1 MEKYGH
7 HRNQALMESTY
18 ALAQKDAPRDFIGG
32 NMFVYYSRRQRRRGG
47 RRIPRFRGP
56 DLFVVKNVPPGP
68 RDAWFAWQ
76 EEGRLPDV
84 VVEFLS
90 PSTERFD
97 LTEKKRIYEQEM
109 RVPEYFWYDQDT
121 GELGGF
127 RLEHGTYGPLPV
139 DEGSRLWSEE
149 LGLFLVRWE
158 GEYDGEHRLWLRWA
172 GPDGMLLPT
181 TGELAEQER
190 GRAEQERERAEQER
204 QRAEQERQRAEQEH
218 RRAEQQRE
226 RAEQERARAAAA
238 DQRAM
243 QAESQ
248 AEAERAEAAEQRWLA
263 EAERGRTEAARRRL
277 ELLSARLREL
287 GIDPRE
293 VIGGD

>member
-1 MEKYGH
+1 MEKHGH

-18 ALAQKDAPRDFIGG
+18 ALAQKEAPRDFIGG
-32 NMFVYYSRRQRRRGG
+32 NMFLYYSRRQRRRGG
-47 RRIPRFRGP
+47 RRLPRFRGP

-68 RDAWFAWQ
+68 RDAWFAWE

-90 PSTERFD
+90 PTTERFD

-127 RLEHGTYGPLPV
+127 RLEHGAYAPLPV
-139 DEGSRLWSEE
+139 DEGGRLWSAE

-172 GPDGMLLPT
+172 GRDGLLLPT
-181 TGELAEQER
+181 TGELVEQE
-190 GRAEQERERAEQER
+190 GERVAY
-204 QRAEQERQRAEQEH
+204 
-218 RRAEQQRE
+218 
-226 RAEQERARAAAA
+226 ERARAEHEREKAAAA
-238 DQRAM
+238 DRRAA
-243 QAESQ
+243 QAESR
-248 AEAERAEAAEQRWLA
+248 ADAERA
-263 EAERGRTEAARRRL
+263 RTEDALRRL
-277 ELLSARLREL
+277 EELSARLREL
-287 GIDPRE
+287 GIDPAG
-293 VIGGD
+293 VAGGD